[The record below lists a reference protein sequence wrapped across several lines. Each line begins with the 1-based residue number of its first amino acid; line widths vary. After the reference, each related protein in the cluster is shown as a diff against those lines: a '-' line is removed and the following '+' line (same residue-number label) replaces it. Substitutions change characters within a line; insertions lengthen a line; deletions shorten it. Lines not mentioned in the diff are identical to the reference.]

1 MPEEKP
7 VCPKCESSEL
17 IVLLA
22 NEKHCNQC
30 GHSFDLVKDPIAQRT
45 AQTREARSAKTG
57 WQPHKHGQD
66 G

>member
-7 VCPKCESSEL
+7 KCPRCQSEL
-17 IVLLA
+17 IVALA

-30 GHSFDLVKDPIAQRT
+30 GHSFDLVKDPISARAQ
-45 AQTREARSAKTG
+45 AAREARSAKTG
-57 WQPHKHGQD
+57 WQPHKHGRD